1 MYCNRECIVHSYTH
15 SYSIDVIEKK
25 DQNSLNFLLRL
36 QALQRAECTDL
47 DLSLP
52 HKTAVFA
59 STLVQTRW
67 SHTYTNLLHSVVSA
81 LLKIVGDSSYITTE
95 ALTTTLY
102 SIDIEMILDASNNP
116 IPIPEHWQSWTSLHS
131 LMTSPL
137 LKKNH
142 SELYF
147 LLKDLCKEHL
157 NGHECTLNS
166 TESSGQVLNLASDWR
181 ELVGGPV
188 SHTVASKVAIE
199 VDGPWHY
206 AANCSH
212 ILGKTLLKQ
221 RVLRCLGWRI
231 VSVSELRTLF
241 LF

>member
-1 MYCNRECIVHSYTH
+1 MVLHLY
-15 SYSIDVIEKK
+15 SYSYSADVIEKK

-36 QALQRAECTDL
+36 EALQRAECPDL

-67 SHTYTNLLHSVVSA
+67 SHAYTNLLRSVVNA
-81 LLKIVGDSSYITTE
+81 LLQIVGNSSYFSIE
-95 ALTTTLY
+95 ALTTSLY

-131 LMTSPL
+131 LLTSPL
-137 LKKNH
+137 LKEHN

-147 LLKDLCKEHL
+147 LLKDLCKERTQL
-157 NGHECTLNS
+157 NGDQCTLNCA
-166 TESSGQVLNLASDWR
+166 ESSGQFLNLASDWS

-206 AANCSH
+206 ASNCSH

-221 RVLRCLGWRI
+221 RVLKCLGWRI
-231 VSVSELRTLF
+231 ISVSDVNTL
-241 LF
+241 